1 MRQSTDSSGLILGG
15 HAYRPL
21 IEGALLF
28 DKYLVV
34 SSGELTTECN
44 INRPPAFSKRAFT
57 EKQMNTYLITE
68 KQNVGSTRN
77 GNLVEA
83 SSLTSAKSIATRT
96 QCFTGT
102 VLTIERNE
110 ILVAYKENGKWN
122 DIKEYV

>member
-1 MRQSTDSSGLILGG
+1 
-15 HAYRPL
+15 
-21 IEGALLF
+21 
-28 DKYLVV
+28 
-34 SSGELTTECN
+34 
-44 INRPPAFSKRAFT
+44 
-57 EKQMNTYLITE
+57 MNTYLITE